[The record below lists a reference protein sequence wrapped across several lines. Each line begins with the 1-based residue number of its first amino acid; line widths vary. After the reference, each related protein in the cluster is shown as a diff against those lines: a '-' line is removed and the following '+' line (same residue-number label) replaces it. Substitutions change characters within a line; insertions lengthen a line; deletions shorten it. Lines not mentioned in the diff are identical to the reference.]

1 MGHTYGQGRTLT
13 FRIPR
18 DRYGNFHPRI
28 LAVLRSQE
36 EECERLAGTLYSKA
50 SISRFTASAAALL
63 FFLLVIYPVFDVS
76 IDRDALSNIVS
87 IDIIDDI
94 ASQGNTFPY
103 IIAIDII
110 TIVR

>member
-36 EECERLAGTLYSKA
+36 EECERLASTLYSKGLTKEQ
-50 SISRFTASAAALL
+50 FGDV
-63 FFLLVIYPVFDVS
+63 FNDIYGEWEHPLPDV
-76 IDRDALSNIVS
+76 L
-87 IDIIDDI
+87 
-94 ASQGNTFPY
+94 
-103 IIAIDII
+103 
-110 TIVR
+110 